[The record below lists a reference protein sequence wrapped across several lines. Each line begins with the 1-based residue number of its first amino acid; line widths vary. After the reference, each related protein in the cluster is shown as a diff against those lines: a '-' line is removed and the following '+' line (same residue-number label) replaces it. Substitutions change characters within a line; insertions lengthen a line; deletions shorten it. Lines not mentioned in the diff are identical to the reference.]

1 MSIHHSAL
9 RTDRLILRELT
20 SDDTSHLAR
29 ILGDAEVMRHS
40 VRGVMSEKST
50 GEFIEWCRQS
60 YREHGFGPMAV
71 VDKSTSTL
79 AGFCGL
85 NAERVDG
92 ADEVEIGYR
101 LATAWWGR
109 GLGTEAARATLTHAF
124 GRLGVDSL
132 IAIVEPTNAASVKVI
147 QKLGFS
153 GFIHSQY
160 HRRGVR
166 IYRMTEQ
173 QWAAARV
180 PRS

>member
-1 MSIHHSAL
+1 MSIHHCAL

-20 SDDTSHLAR
+20 TDDTPALAA
-29 ILGDAEVMRHS
+29 ILGDSEVMRHS

-60 YREHGFGPMAV
+60 YREHGFGPMAL
-71 VDKSTSTL
+71 VDKSTLTL

-85 NAERVDG
+85 NAERVDD

-109 GLGTEAARATLTHAF
+109 GLATEAARATLTHAF
-124 GRLGVDSL
+124 GRLGIDSL

-147 QKLGFS
+147 KKLGFN
-153 GFIHSQY
+153 GYVHSQY
-160 HRRGVR
+160 HRRSVR

-173 QWAAARV
+173 QWSSARA
-180 PRS
+180 PLD